1 MRKLISDG
9 LRVALI
15 SALPITELR
24 GAIPL
29 ALTIYEMSVFPA
41 YFFAILGNIVPAFFL
56 LLYLK
61 PFSDFLCRWRL
72 FNVFFE
78 WLFKR
83 TRRKNKE
90 KFEKYGALFL
100 LFFVA
105 IPLPITGAWTGSIAA
120 FVFGIR
126 FWYAFP
132 MIVGG
137 IMVSGVI
144 VTLASLGI
152 ISFI

>member
-1 MRKLISDG
+1 MRKLINDG
-9 LRVALI
+9 LRIALL
-15 SALPITELR
+15 STLPITELR

-29 ALTIYEMSVFPA
+29 ALTIYKMSVFPT
-41 YFFAILGNIVPAFFL
+41 YIFAVLGNIVPAIFL

-61 PFSDFLCRWRL
+61 PFSDFLCRWCL
-72 FNVFFE
+72 FNMFFE

-83 TRRKNKE
+83 TRRHEE
-90 KFEKYGALFL
+90 KYEKYGALFL

-105 IPLPITGAWTGSIAA
+105 IPLPGTGAWTGSVAA

-132 MIVGG
+132 TIVGG
-137 IMVSGVI
+137 VMIAGII
-144 VTLASLGI
+144 VTLTSLGI
-152 ISFI
+152 INFI

>member
-1 MRKLISDG
+1 LIINI
-9 LRVALI
+9 LKIAFI
-15 SALPITELR
+15 AALPITELR

-29 ALTIYEMSVFPA
+29 ALTIYKMPVFPA
-41 YFFAILGNIVPAFFL
+41 YFFAVLGNIVPVIFL

-61 PFSDFLCRWRL
+61 PFSDFLCRWHFL
-72 FNVFFE
+72 NIFFK

-83 TRRKNKE
+83 THQYEE
-90 KFEKYGALFL
+90 KIEKYGALFL
-100 LFFVA
+100 LVFVA
-105 IPLPITGAWTGSIAA
+105 VPLPGTGAWTGSIAA

-132 MIVGG
+132 AIVGG
-137 IMVSGVI
+137 IIIAGII
-144 VTLASLGI
+144 VTLTSLGI

>member
-1 MRKLISDG
+1 LIINI
-9 LRVALI
+9 LKIAFI

-24 GAIPL
+24 GAIPI
-29 ALTIYEMSVFPA
+29 ALIIYKMPVFSA
-41 YFFAILGNIVPAFFL
+41 YFFAVLGNIVPVIFL

-61 PFSDFLCRWRL
+61 PFSDFLCRWHFL
-72 FNVFFE
+72 NIFFK

-83 TRRKNKE
+83 THQYEE

-100 LFFVA
+100 LVFVA
-105 IPLPITGAWTGSIAA
+105 VPLPGTGAWTGSIAA

-132 MIVGG
+132 AIVGG
-137 IMVSGVI
+137 IIIAGII
-144 VTLASLGI
+144 VTLTSLGI

>member
-1 MRKLISDG
+1 MINDG
-9 LRVALI
+9 LRVALL

-29 ALTIYEMSVFPA
+29 ALTIYKMPVFPA
-41 YFFAILGNIVPAFFL
+41 YIFAVLGNIVPAIFL
-56 LLYLK
+56 LLFLK
-61 PFSDFLCRWRL
+61 PFSEYLRRWH
-72 FNVFFE
+72 FFDIFFE

-83 TRRKNKE
+83 TRRNNQG

-105 IPLPITGAWTGSIAA
+105 IPLPVTGAWTGSVAA

-137 IMVSGVI
+137 VMIAGVI
-144 VTLASLGI
+144 VTLTSLGI

>member
-1 MRKLISDG
+1 LIINI
-9 LRVALI
+9 LKIAFI

-24 GAIPL
+24 GAIPI
-29 ALTIYEMSVFPA
+29 ALTICKMPVFPA
-41 YFFAILGNIVPAFFL
+41 YFFAVLGNIVPVIFL

-61 PFSDFLCRWRL
+61 PFSDFLCRWHFL
-72 FNVFFE
+72 NIFFK

-83 TRRKNKE
+83 THQYEE

-100 LFFVA
+100 LVFVA
-105 IPLPITGAWTGSIAA
+105 VPLPGTGAWTGSIAA

-132 MIVGG
+132 AIVGG
-137 IMVSGVI
+137 IIIAGII
-144 VTLASLGI
+144 VTLTSLGI

>member
-1 MRKLISDG
+1 MINDG
-9 LRVALI
+9 LRVALL

-29 ALTIYEMSVFPA
+29 ALTIYKMPIFPA
-41 YFFAILGNIVPAFFL
+41 YIFAVLGNVVPAIFL

-61 PFSDFLCRWRL
+61 PFSDFLCRWHF
-72 FNVFFE
+72 FNTFFK

-83 TRRKNKE
+83 TRRNSEE

-100 LFFVA
+100 LLFVA
-105 IPLPITGAWTGSIAA
+105 IPLPVTGAWTGSVAA

-137 IMVSGVI
+137 IIISGVI

>member
-1 MRKLISDG
+1 MINDG
-9 LRVALI
+9 LRIALL
-15 SALPITELR
+15 STLPITELR

-29 ALTIYEMSVFPA
+29 ALTIYKMSVFPT
-41 YFFAILGNIVPAFFL
+41 YIFAVLGNIVPAIFL

-61 PFSDFLCRWRL
+61 LFSDFLCRWCL
-72 FNVFFE
+72 FSMFFE

-83 TRRKNKE
+83 TRRHEE
-90 KFEKYGALFL
+90 KYEKYGALFL

-105 IPLPITGAWTGSIAA
+105 IPLPGTGAWTGSVAA

-132 MIVGG
+132 TIVGG
-137 IMVSGVI
+137 VMIAGII
-144 VTLASLGI
+144 VTLTSLGI
-152 ISFI
+152 INFI

>member
-1 MRKLISDG
+1 MIINILKI
-9 LRVALI
+9 AFI

-24 GAIPL
+24 GAIPV
-29 ALTIYEMSVFPA
+29 ALIIYKMPVFSA
-41 YFFAILGNIVPAFFL
+41 YFFAVLGNIVPVIFL

-61 PFSDFLCRWRL
+61 PFSDFLCRWHFL
-72 FNVFFE
+72 NIFFK

-83 TRRKNKE
+83 THQYEE
-90 KFEKYGALFL
+90 KIEKYGALFL
-100 LFFVA
+100 LVFVA
-105 IPLPITGAWTGSIAA
+105 VPLPGTGAWTGSIAA

-132 MIVGG
+132 AIVGG
-137 IMVSGVI
+137 IIIAGII
-144 VTLASLGI
+144 VTLTSLGI

>member
-1 MRKLISDG
+1 MINDG
-9 LRVALI
+9 LRIALL
-15 SALPITELR
+15 STLPITELR

-29 ALTIYEMSVFPA
+29 ALTIYKMPVFPT
-41 YFFAILGNIVPAFFL
+41 YIFAVLGNIVPAIFL

-61 PFSDFLCRWRL
+61 PFSDFLCRWCL
-72 FNVFFE
+72 FNMFFE

-83 TRRKNKE
+83 TRRHEE
-90 KFEKYGALFL
+90 KYEKYGALFL

-105 IPLPITGAWTGSIAA
+105 IPLPGTGAWTGSVAA

-132 MIVGG
+132 TIVGG
-137 IMVSGVI
+137 VMIAGII

-152 ISFI
+152 INFI

>member
-1 MRKLISDG
+1 LIINI
-9 LRVALI
+9 LKIAFI

-24 GAIPL
+24 GAIPI
-29 ALTIYEMSVFPA
+29 ALIIYKMPVFPA
-41 YFFAILGNIVPAFFL
+41 YFFAVLGNIMPVIFL

-61 PFSDFLCRWRL
+61 PFSDFLCRWHFL
-72 FNVFFE
+72 NIFFK

-83 TRRKNKE
+83 THQYEE

-100 LFFVA
+100 LVFVA
-105 IPLPITGAWTGSIAA
+105 VPLPGTGAWTGSIAA

-132 MIVGG
+132 AIVGG
-137 IMVSGVI
+137 IIIAGII
-144 VTLASLGI
+144 VTLTSLGI

>member
-1 MRKLISDG
+1 MINDG
-9 LRVALI
+9 LRIALL
-15 SALPITELR
+15 STLPITELR

-29 ALTIYEMSVFPA
+29 ALTIYKMPVFPT
-41 YFFAILGNIVPAFFL
+41 YIFAVLGNIVPAIFL

-61 PFSDFLCRWRL
+61 PFSDFLCRWCL
-72 FNVFFE
+72 FNMFFE

-83 TRRKNKE
+83 TRRHEE
-90 KFEKYGALFL
+90 KYEKYGALFL

-105 IPLPITGAWTGSIAA
+105 IPLPGTGAWTGSVAA

-132 MIVGG
+132 TIVGG
-137 IMVSGVI
+137 VMIAGII
-144 VTLASLGI
+144 VTLTSLGI
-152 ISFI
+152 INFI